1 VFAPFITG
9 GARFAPVG
17 LTMGFYKLR
26 KHVAL
31 GVAAACLVA
40 GAARAEA
47 QWRVGPDSAT
57 RLTRLGRAMAYGT
70 LMGVG
75 FSAVDQWQN
84 EPPEW
89 GHGWPGYGRR
99 LASNLGEF
107 YIQESV
113 TEGLAFAMGRPLD
126 YTRCR
131 CIPTGDRVIWALQG
145 AYLDQQ
151 PNGRRYIAIPRI
163 VGAYTGS
170 FAQAMWRPSSGESKL
185 NTALV
190 NGTTSLAIGAL
201 INLYYEFRH
210 PAAKQSTM
218 AGDRR

>member
-1 VFAPFITG
+1 M
-9 GARFAPVG
+9 RFRE
-17 LTMGFYKLR
+17 LTR
-26 KHVAL
+26 PAAL
-31 GVAAACLVA
+31 GLAVMCTLSIATQAS
-40 GAARAEA
+40 A
-47 QWRVGPDSAT
+47 QWRVGSDSAT

-70 LMGVG
+70 LMGFG
-75 FSAVDQWQN
+75 FAAVDQWQN

-89 GHGWPGYGRR
+89 GKGWPGYGKR

-131 CIPTGDRVIWALQG
+131 CIPTGDRVIWAVQG

-151 PNGRRYIAIPRI
+151 PDGHRYIAVPRI
-163 VGAYTGS
+163 VGAYAGS
-170 FAQAMWRPSSGESKL
+170 VAQAMWRPSGGENRWS
-185 NTALV
+185 TALV
-190 NGTTSLAIGAL
+190 NGTTSLAIGAV

-210 PAAKQSTM
+210 SGKQATI